1 MKYHFIRFVF
11 AMTEPIF
18 SVWILL
24 RLSQNKGAA
33 MKYLLNPPKL
43 VTWWVSLALLVLGVL
58 THIRV
63 LVVPA
68 LSPYTF
74 WIVVIGLII
83 MLLATRVR
91 GL

>member
-1 MKYHFIRFVF
+1 
-11 AMTEPIF
+11 
-18 SVWILL
+18 
-24 RLSQNKGAA
+24 

-43 VTWWVSLALLVLGVL
+43 VTWWVSLVLLVLGVL
-58 THIRV
+58 MYIRV
-63 LVVPA
+63 LAIPA

-83 MLLATRVR
+83 MLLATRLR